1 MSWEALDRG
10 WDVVGLRLCEP
21 EPAPEPAPEPEPE
34 WVRVESPKSLSTASG
49 CGEENARD
57 TVRSG
62 GREAGE

>member
-1 MSWEALDRG
+1 M
-10 WDVVGLRLCEP
+10 VGLRLCEP